1 MSAGRQRGLYNALCG
16 LYIIVGSMTDQGLR
30 KCAQCSQ

>member
-16 LYIIVGSMTDQGLR
+16 LYIVGSMTDQGLR